1 MWKRKIL
8 THSLCQICGSSVKNT
23 FHALIECKSTRKIWK
38 ITQAAA
44 EIRSIAAQ
52 DILGVIQDLEK
63 RIGKAETELVVALFW
78 VAWSARNQV
87 LFKGKREDPHVLA
100 VKAEAVVEEFKRIRV
115 PTSRIGMGRKK
126 RFKDVGASL
135 Q

>member
-1 MWKRKIL
+1 M
-8 THSLCQICGSSVKNT
+8 
-23 FHALIECKSTRKIWK
+23 
-38 ITQAAA
+38 
-44 EIRSIAAQ
+44 
-52 DILGVIQDLEK
+52 
-63 RIGKAETELVVALFW
+63 ALFW
-78 VAWSARNQV
+78 VAWSAQNQV